1 MTENTIPFF
10 KNKKEIEKVF
20 VTAKGPYFL
29 EHKQSLT
36 THCEEAQES

>member
-1 MTENTIPFF
+1 MTKNTVPFK

-20 VTAKGPYFL
+20 VTVKGSYFL
-29 EHKQSLT
+29 EHKQSLK